1 MNANIKNKE
10 TPFKFKGYE
19 HLMKKRIRRVLLVAV
34 PYDSFLLT
42 QDENI
47 TEIIA
52 QEYMDLNLH
61 YTPDI
66 TKASSVEEAQQL
78 IKTQKFDVVITLS
91 QVGEDDVGQFIVDLK
106 KNYPDLFV
114 VMMAF
119 NMLEVMD
126 FPQDK
131 KELLDGMFLWN
142 GDPTLFV
149 TIIKILEDR
158 INLDHDTDA
167 GVQSILL
174 VEDSMRFYSIY
185 LPFLY
190 SQVVKQTQILMSEGI
205 NFSQKVLRM
214 RARPKIILA
223 TNYQEARQL
232 YLKYKNNLLGV
243 ICDIQFPNNGKQD
256 ITAGIKL
263 SKEFRKD
270 NPDLPVLMQSSNQKW
285 ASIVHGEGFGFI
297 NKHSASLLEDVQSF
311 ISEYFAFGDFVFKL
325 SDGTK
330 VGKASNLLE
339 MTKALKIVPSESLM
353 YHAKNNHFSNWLL
366 ARTEFEIAYQIK
378 PIQMSYF
385 KDGKHLRKY
394 LIELLHQFINKRH
407 LGAIA
412 EFDRKL
418 FNISSPF
425 TKIGSDSIGG
435 KGRGLA
441 FVNYLLDKQKL
452 INKFEGVNIKVPSTV
467 ALGTDIFDFFIE
479 QNHFKKII
487 KKETNNQK
495 LAETFAKGKLPE
507 YVRKNVKHIAKN
519 IKGPIAV
526 RSSSLLEDSRTQPFA
541 GIYDTFMLINNHP
554 DLNVKTENLLTAIKY
569 VYAST
574 YTNEAK
580 SYLKHTTHIP
590 EEEKMAVLIQEVV
603 GKNYEKKR
611 FYPTFSGLAQSYNYY
626 PIPPMKPEEG
636 IVYLAMGLGKTIMDG
651 YKSLKFS
658 PKHPQTLFQF
668 ADVKDYLNNSQSKFM
683 GLDMTKVDDKVEFS
697 QDTYIKTYSLDE
709 AEKDNTLKDIASTY
723 SHENDAIYDGI
734 GRQGARLITFAQI
747 LKNNSFPLVEIIE
760 YLMENF
766 KKMLGSHV
774 EIEFAVDLNP
784 DKSGDIKFNIL
795 QVRPMISRHSMQKI
809 NLKLDKKEKLIG
821 SSHMTLGNGNIKGI
835 KDIIF
840 VKPETF
846 NSTKTHHIE
855 AEIEKVNKK
864 LIEKNKPSMMIGPG
878 RWGSSDPLLGI
889 PVKWNQISSAK
900 VIVENCVENLN
911 VEPSYGTHFYHN
923 VSSLGIGYFMINKKN
938 EQDFID
944 SDWINKQPADDY
956 KYLKHIKLSK
966 PLDIRIDGTSSKGV
980 IAI

>member
-1 MNANIKNKE
+1 MKTKPVKD

-19 HLMKKRIRRVLLVAV
+19 YLMRRRIRRVLLVAV

-66 TKASSVEEAQQL
+66 TKAGSVEEAQQL

-91 QVGEDDVGQFIVDLK
+91 QVGEDDVGKFISNLK

-126 FPQDK
+126 FPKDK
-131 KELLDGMFLWN
+131 KKLLDGMFLWN

-149 TIIKILEDR
+149 TIIKMLEDK
-158 INLDHDTDA
+158 INLDHDTEA
-167 GVQSILL
+167 GVQAILL

-205 NFSQKVLRM
+205 NFQQKVLRM

-223 TNYQEARQL
+223 TNYQEARKL

-270 NPDLPVLMQSSNQKW
+270 NPELPVLMQSSNQKW
-285 ASIVHGEGFGFI
+285 ASIVHQEGFGFI

-311 ISEYFAFGDFVFKL
+311 ISEYFGFGDFIFKMP
-325 SDGTK
+325 DGTK
-330 VGKASNLLE
+330 ISKASNLQE
-339 MTKALKIVPSESLM
+339 MIKALKTVSSESLM

-378 PIQMSYF
+378 PIQTSYF
-385 KDGKHLRKY
+385 KDAKHLRKY

-418 FNISSPF
+418 FNIVSPF

-441 FVNYLLDKQKL
+441 FVNYLIDRQKL
-452 INKFEGVNIKVPSTV
+452 LNKFEGVDIKVPNTV

-479 QNHFKKII
+479 QNHFKSLV

-495 LAETFAKGKLPE
+495 LARTFAKGKLPE
-507 YVRKNVKHIAKN
+507 YVRKNVKFIAKN

-554 DLNVKTENLLTAIKY
+554 DPEVKAENLLTAIKY

-626 PIPPMKPEEG
+626 PIPPMKSEEG

-668 ADVKDYLNNSQSKFM
+668 ADVKDYLDNSQSKFM
-683 GLDMTKVDDKVEFS
+683 GLDMTKIDDKIQFE
-697 QDTYIKTYSLDE
+697 QDTYIKSYSLDE
-709 AEKDNTLKDIASTY
+709 AENDGTLTDIASTY
-723 SHENDAIYDGI
+723 SHENDAIYDGV
-734 GRQGARLITFAQI
+734 GRKGARLITFAQI
-747 LKNNSFPLVEIIE
+747 LKNHSFPLVEVIE

-784 DKSGDIKFNIL
+784 DKKGDIKFNIL
-795 QVRPMISRHSMQKI
+795 QVRPMISRHSLQKI
-809 NLKLDKKEKLIG
+809 SLKLEPKEKLIG
-821 SSHMTLGNGNIKGI
+821 TSHMTLGNGNIKGI

-840 VKPETF
+840 VKPDAF
-846 NSTKTHHIE
+846 SSTKTREIE
-855 AEIEKVNKK
+855 MEIEKINKK
-864 LIEKNKPSMMIGPG
+864 LIEEDKPSMMIGPG

-938 EQDFID
+938 EKDFID
-944 SDWINKQPADDY
+944 TDWINKQKADDY
-956 KYLKHIKLSK
+956 KYLKHIKLTK
-966 PLDIRIDGTSSKGV
+966 PLDIRIDGTSSEGI